1 MPIRQVNGGY
11 KWGESGKVYPN
22 RAGAQR
28 QAQAAYASGY
38 KGYQN
43 GGLASIPGY
52 QGGGG
57 PGFNP
62 GMFFGSTA
70 GDYPD
75 VGGFSNELGGSDSW
89 GSQIW
94 NFLRPSITSYPS
106 SYNRHF
112 YRDRGGKVRK
122 FQTRKK
128 INRYYE
134 GDEAYRTENP
144 LTPQDVADFKRLQ
157 EQGKI
162 KEDKPTGEEFLGEEW
177 QGLTS
182 DEMYAELGIDPDSG
196 EAYAEEIDM
205 SEDEET
211 GGSTM
216 SGFGDFLSGI
226 TGILS
231 GIKGGE
237 GDLKRSGIWGLL
249 SNIFGGGFGGGT
261 GTGTGTGSGVPSGT
275 AGPGGYFEEG
285 GEGIMGLLESII
297 GIFYPQIF
305 DQASEDG
312 SDWWEK
318 ILRLL
323 ETKKAIDDYN
333 KYEVPVGQMH
343 AQSTI
348 GKDWGLPTKES
359 MVMEGLGPNYAEGM
373 QYLMPKGQPTPAAT
387 HVLGTP
393 FVEEVEEIPGGQQ
406 GGIMGLEGLGDI
418 TPAFLEPGE
427 FVFTKDATDNIGA
440 KRLYKLMKQ
449 AEQMGMG
456 GGP

>member
-1 MPIRQVNGGY
+1 MPGEKGHDPFGGSSWNTGY
-11 KWGESGKVYPN
+11 ESNPL
-22 RAGAQR
+22 
-28 QAQAAYASGY
+28 S
-38 KGYQN
+38 
-43 GGLASIPGY
+43 
-52 QGGGG
+52 GGGI
-57 PGFNP
+57 
-62 GMFFGSTA
+62 
-70 GDYPD
+70 
-75 VGGFSNELGGSDSW
+75 W
-89 GSQIW
+89 GSSGVEGMMLSDL
-94 NFLRPSITSYPS
+94 FPLSYGYPS

-112 YRDRGGKVRK
+112 FRDRGTRKGK

-134 GDEAYRTENP
+134 GDEAYRAENP

-162 KEDKPTGEEFLGEEW
+162 KEDKSTGEEFLDEEW
-177 QGLTS
+177 RGLTS
-182 DEMYAELGIDPDSG
+182 EEMYEKLGVDPDTG
-196 EAYAEEIDM
+196 KEYAETIDI
-205 SEDEET
+205 SEEEET
-211 GGSTM
+211 GGSNM
-216 SGFGDFLSGI
+216 NWGDILSGI
-226 TGILS
+226 TGIL
-231 GIKGGE
+231 GAVKGGE
-237 GDLKRSGIWGLL
+237 GDVKRSAIWTVL
-249 SNIFGGGFGGGT
+249 SNIFGGGLGSGT
-261 GTGTGTGSGVPSGT
+261 GSGAGSGAGSGVPSGT
-275 AGPGGYFEEG
+275 AGPGPYFGEG
-285 GEGIMGLLESII
+285 GEGIMGLLEDIL

-305 DQASEDG
+305 GQGQGQGMFFGGDSNWLDKIYDFLLAKQAV
-312 SDWWEK
+312 K
-318 ILRLL
+318 
-323 ETKKAIDDYN
+323 DYN

-343 AQSTI
+343 AQSTV

-449 AEQMGMG
+449 AEQMGMR
-456 GGP
+456 

>member
-1 MPIRQVNGGY
+1 
-11 KWGESGKVYPN
+11 
-22 RAGAQR
+22 
-28 QAQAAYASGY
+28 
-38 KGYQN
+38 
-43 GGLASIPGY
+43 
-52 QGGGG
+52 
-57 PGFNP
+57 
-62 GMFFGSTA
+62 
-70 GDYPD
+70 
-75 VGGFSNELGGSDSW
+75 
-89 GSQIW
+89 
-94 NFLRPSITSYPS
+94 
-106 SYNRHF
+106 
-112 YRDRGGKVRK
+112 
-122 FQTRKK
+122 
-128 INRYYE
+128 
-134 GDEAYRTENP
+134 
-144 LTPQDVADFKRLQ
+144 
-157 EQGKI
+157 
-162 KEDKPTGEEFLGEEW
+162 
-177 QGLTS
+177 
-182 DEMYAELGIDPDSG
+182 MYAELGIDPDSG
-196 EAYAEEIDM
+196 ETYAEEIDM

-261 GTGTGTGSGVPSGT
+261 GSGTTTGSGVPSSGT
-275 AGPGGYFEEG
+275 AGATGIGGEE

-312 SDWWEK
+312 SNWWEK
-318 ILRLL
+318 ILELL

>member
-1 MPIRQVNGGY
+1 MPIRKVKGGY
-11 KWGESGKVYPN
+11 QWGESGKVYPN
-22 RAGAQR
+22 RAGAER

-52 QGGGG
+52 KEGNVVGA
-57 PGFNP
+57 P
-62 GMFFGSTA
+62 FGSSTWNT
-70 GDYPD
+70 
-75 VGGFSNELGGSDSW
+75 GFGSNPIGGSDYSSPSF
-89 GSQIW
+89 GGIW
-94 NFLRPSITSYPS
+94 NLFPSPMSFAYPS

-112 YRDRGGKVRK
+112 FRDRGTRKGKFR
-122 FQTRKK
+122 TRKK
-128 INRYYE
+128 INEYYK
-134 GDEAYRTENP
+134 GDEDYRVANP

-162 KEDKPTGEEFLGEEW
+162 KEDKPTGEEFLDEEW
-177 QGLTS
+177 RGLTS
-182 DEMYAELGIDPDSG
+182 DEMYEKLDIDPDSG
-196 EAYAEEIDM
+196 EEYAETIDI
-205 SEDEET
+205 SEEET

-226 TGILS
+226 TGILG
-231 GIKGGE
+231 GIKLGE
-237 GDLKRSGIWGLL
+237 GDIKRAGIWEVL
-249 SNIFGGGFGGGT
+249 SKILGGGY
-261 GTGTGTGSGVPSGT
+261 GSGSGSGSGSGGVPSGT
-275 AGPGGYFEEG
+275 AGATGIGGEE
-285 GEGIMGLLESII
+285 GEGIIGLLGDIL

-305 DQASEDG
+305 GLGQGQGMFFGDDSNWLDKIYDFLLAKQAI
-312 SDWWEK
+312 K
-318 ILRLL
+318 
-323 ETKKAIDDYN
+323 DYN

-343 AQSTI
+343 AQSTV
-348 GKDWGLPTKES
+348 GKDWGLTDKEK
-359 MVMEGLGPNYAEGM
+359 MVMEDLGPNYAENM
-373 QYLMPKGQPTPAAT
+373 QYLMPKGKPTPAAT

-427 FVFTKDATDNIGA
+427 FVFTKKATDNIGA

-456 GGP
+456 GG

>member
-1 MPIRQVNGGY
+1 MPIRKVKGGY

-22 RAGAQR
+22 RAGAER

-52 QGGGG
+52 KEGGGIDF
-57 PGFNP
+57 PSNP
-62 GMFFGSTA
+62 LS
-70 GDYPD
+70 
-75 VGGFSNELGGSDSW
+75 SNRW
-89 GSQIW
+89 GSSGVEGMW
-94 NFLRPSITSYPS
+94 LSELFPLSYGYPG

-112 YRDRGGKVRK
+112 YRDRGGRVGK
-122 FQTRKK
+122 FRTRKK
-128 INRYYE
+128 INEYYK
-134 GDEAYRTENP
+134 GDEDYRAENP

-162 KEDKPTGEEFLGEEW
+162 KEDKLTGEEFLEEKW
-177 QGLTS
+177 HGLTS

-196 EAYAEEIDM
+196 EAYAGTIDM
-205 SEDEET
+205 SEEEET

-216 SGFGDFLSGI
+216 SGFGDFLSGLA
-226 TGILS
+226 GIL
-231 GIKGGE
+231 GTIKGGE
-237 GDLKRSGIWGLL
+237 GDAKRSAIWAII
-249 SNIFGGGFGGGT
+249 SNALGGGFGGGT
-261 GTGTGTGSGVPSGT
+261 GTGTATGGATGI
-275 AGPGGYFEEG
+275 GGEE
-285 GEGIMGLLESII
+285 GEGIMGLLSDILAIFGLGQGDI
-297 GIFYPQIF
+297 GQAVDEGDWGKLITQILMAKH
-305 DQASEDG
+305 DLDEA
-312 SDWWEK
+312 
-318 ILRLL
+318 
-323 ETKKAIDDYN
+323 KAV
-333 KYEVPVGQMH
+333 EVPVGQMH
-343 AQSTI
+343 AQSTV

-359 MVMEGLGPNYAEGM
+359 MVMEGLGPNYAENM
-373 QYLMPKGQPTPAAT
+373 QYLMPKGQPTPAPT

-449 AEQMGMG
+449 GEQMGMG
-456 GGP
+456 GRP